1 MSFDTAYFLAWLV
14 MFPIGITLHYATQAF
29 VANRLGDNTPRRDG
43 RMSLNPANHLDAF
56 GLLLA
61 FLLAVSPGFPGVAW
75 GKPVKFNSY
84 ALRGGRLAN
93 LLVYL
98 SGSLANLLTAIV
110 ITLLAGPYIAQY
122 LRTGQF
128 LPDLLYSLVVV
139 NIFLF
144 AYNLYIPL
152 APLDGLGV
160 WRSILPVEWLPK
172 LEVLETYGPYILIV
186 LIFLVP
192 AFLGHLDLLGFVIK
206 PLVNAILN
214 LLGLPNFF

>member
-1 MSFDTAYFLAWLV
+1 MFDTAYFLAWLV
-14 MFPIGITLHYATQAF
+14 MFPIGITVHYATQAF
-29 VANRLGDNTPRRDG
+29 VAYRLGDATPRRDG
-43 RMSLNPANHLDAF
+43 RISLNPANHFDAF

-84 ALRGGRLAN
+84 ALRGGRLSN
-93 LLVYL
+93 LIVYL
-98 SGSLANLLTAIV
+98 AGPLANLLLAVV
-110 ITLLAGPYIAQY
+110 IALLAGPYINQSLSANPAN
-122 LRTGQF
+122 LIPRF
-128 LPDLLYSLVVV
+128 LLFIIVV

-160 WRSILPVEWLPK
+160 WRSILPAEWLPSLQFLK
-172 LEVLETYGPYILIV
+172 TYGPYILIV

-192 AFLGHLDLLGFVIK
+192 GFFHLDLLGFVIN
-206 PLVNAILN
+206 PLVNAVLN
-214 LLGLPNFF
+214 LLGFPSLF

>member
-1 MSFDTAYFLAWLV
+1 MFDTAYFLAWLV

-29 VANRLGDNTPRRDG
+29 VANRLGDSTPRRDN
-43 RMSLNPANHLDAF
+43 RITLNPANHFDAF

-84 ALRGGRLAN
+84 ALRGGRVASLI
-93 LLVYL
+93 VYL
-98 SGSLANLLTAIV
+98 SGSIVNLLTAVV
-110 ITLLAGPYIAQY
+110 IGVLAGPYI
-122 LRTGQF
+122 TTHF
-128 LPDLLYSLVVV
+128 VTDSFITHFLLYLIVV

-144 AYNLYIPL
+144 AYNLFIPL

-172 LEVLETYGPYILIV
+172 LQFLETYGPYILIV

-192 AFLGHLDLLGFVIK
+192 GFFRIDLLGFVIN
-206 PLVNAILN
+206 PLVNAVLN
-214 LLGLPNFF
+214 LLGFPSLFS